1 MQISNEHMVC
11 QYAAASFGASV
22 KVDLQRGI
30 GQVLQRPMAVVEV
43 PPGGVSVEDSDT
55 GTEPLRAFLD
65 RAEPLRQELAAKRIR
80 GEQLPL
86 KEQLVLQVLNNI
98 LDALLT
104 PPAPEAP
111 DVNQALS
118 EARRLLEKYANG

>member
-1 MQISNEHMVC
+1 MQISNEHMVRR
-11 QYAAASFGASV
+11 YAAASFGTSA

-30 GQVLQRPMAVVEV
+30 GHVLRRPVAVVEV

-55 GTEPLRAFLD
+55 GTEPLRVFLD

-80 GEQLPL
+80 GEKLPL

-98 LDALLT
+98 LDSLLT

-111 DVNQALS
+111 DVSQALS
-118 EARRLLEKYANG
+118 VARRLLKKYADG